1 MKREK
6 NRNQQFNIDQDELFA
21 RKMKRKEC
29 CNKQIESNRGR
40 INLALKHRRE
50 KYHGGN
56 DNNNKNN
63 NKNNNLN
70 SSRSNRF
77 A

>member
-1 MKREK
+1 
-6 NRNQQFNIDQDELFA
+6 
-21 RKMKRKEC
+21 MKRKEC

-56 DNNNKNN
+56 DNNNN